1 MSYKFLA
8 KIALLSIIS
17 LNSYAGE
24 AKKQPIYKKT
34 GEISGEIYTYKGEIK
49 IGDAAKLAKFIAAN
63 RYEISSINLNS
74 PGGNVNEAI
83 LMGELIKAARLDT
96 WVQPGSIC
104 ASACF
109 FMWINGAN
117 RSAVIGEQVVRNAK
131 TGKYV
136 SSKIGLHRPYMTSMT
151 NDEISLSN
159 QSKLVKHVD
168 AYLMGKGL
176 PRRLIDLMMSRPSND
191 IYWITEEDYSE
202 IGESPIELE
211 ELYISKCND
220 TRRKLYQQ
228 IDAARRNNDRNIEP
242 ILLEKIGSINQCID
256 NLNAEVRQR
265 NISEKFPEILKSK

>member
-8 KIALLSIIS
+8 KIVLLSIIS
-17 LNSYAGE
+17 LSSYAGE

-34 GEISGEIYTYKGEIK
+34 GELSGEVYAYKGEIK
-49 IGDAAKLAKFIAAN
+49 IGDAAKLAKFITAN
-63 RYEISSINLNS
+63 RYEINSINLDS

-96 WVQPGSIC
+96 WVQPGSVC

-109 FMWINGAN
+109 FIWINGAN
-117 RSAVIGEQVVRNAK
+117 RSAVIGEEVRNIK
-131 TGKYV
+131 TGKYI
-136 SSKIGLHRPYMTSMT
+136 SSKIGLHRPYMASMT
-151 NDEISLSN
+151 NDDNSLSN
-159 QSKLVKHVD
+159 QSQLVKHVD
-168 AYLMGKGL
+168 AYLVSKGV

-191 IYWITEEDYSE
+191 IYWITEEDYYE

-228 IDAARRNNDRNIEP
+228 IDAARKSNNRNTEAN
-242 ILLEKIGSINQCID
+242 LVEKLGNINQCID

-265 NISEKFPEILKSK
+265 NISEKFQKILKSK